1 MRHTKFGFT
10 LLLFLQTSFIWSQS
24 TWYVATTG
32 NDNNS
37 GTFSS
42 PFKSIPKAIEEANPG
57 DEILLRGG
65 NYASNEIRIGKNNLS
80 LRSYPGE
87 WAIITAS
94 TSVEDIASC
103 IWYNEPD
110 VVGGLLENLEII
122 GGAFYGVSFETNWEW
137 GLPDNERH
145 GVRGVTIRNC
155 KIHHTGRDCIKIK
168 PGCDGIQV
176 LNCEIHHSG
185 VGYLN
190 LPENGGPNAEGIDN
204 VNGNLMVVRGCY
216 FHDIST
222 SGVYAK
228 GGAKG
233 CKIEENLFIN
243 IGEGGI
249 LLGFYTD
256 ADYFDAGSNP
266 EYYECINSIA
276 RNNIII
282 GTGGAGIGFWGA
294 IDCRAYNNTVVT
306 ASTAYHAPLHIAKAE
321 VYIDENTTATP
332 PCRNIEV
339 FNNIFIDQ
347 SGNSEED
354 HTVQVRD
361 GALAGNNNINHNI
374 FYKTGGPAQF
384 DDNINYPPLTFSEW
398 KSMYGYDQQ
407 SLETNPQL
415 DANYH
420 LSSGSPAIDAGVQV
434 QNTLVRDYDGATRSG
449 TYDIGADEFGQ
460 GNALTVPPATGVIGT
475 GNNTSVATQDIQQ
488 AIFEVFPNPASD
500 WIFIKEM
507 PAGAVA
513 VLYDSAGKLITTS
526 LESAMKITDVPP
538 GNYFLSLISL
548 QSVVSQAIIIQ

>member
-1 MRHTKFGFT
+1 MKYTNILFA
-10 LLLFLQTSFIWSQS
+10 LLLFLHTSSIWGQS

-32 NDNNS
+32 NDNNP
-37 GTFSS
+37 GTQSA

-65 NYASNEIRIGKNNLS
+65 NYVSNEIRIGKNNLS

-87 WAIITAS
+87 WAIITAI
-94 TSVEDIASC
+94 TSDEDIASC

-137 GLPDNERH
+137 GLPDTERH

-243 IGEGGI
+243 IAEGGI

-256 ADYFDAGSNP
+256 ADYFDTSSNP

-294 IDCRAYNNTVVT
+294 KDCRAYNNTVVT
-306 ASTAYHAPLHIAKAE
+306 ASTQYHAPLHIAKAE

-332 PCRNIEV
+332 ACMGHRATIR
-339 FNNIFIDQ
+339 
-347 SGNSEED
+347 
-354 HTVQVRD
+354 T
-361 GALAGNNNINHNI
+361 
-374 FYKTGGPAQF
+374 
-384 DDNINYPPLTFSEW
+384 
-398 KSMYGYDQQ
+398 
-407 SLETNPQL
+407 
-415 DANYH
+415 
-420 LSSGSPAIDAGVQV
+420 SS
-434 QNTLVRDYDGATRSG
+434 
-449 TYDIGADEFGQ
+449 F
-460 GNALTVPPATGVIGT
+460 
-475 GNNTSVATQDIQQ
+475 
-488 AIFEVFPNPASD
+488 
-500 WIFIKEM
+500 
-507 PAGAVA
+507 
-513 VLYDSAGKLITTS
+513 
-526 LESAMKITDVPP
+526 
-538 GNYFLSLISL
+538 
-548 QSVVSQAIIIQ
+548 SVVVNRVLKNEHKRAQHLQKLLI